1 MRLQRS
7 DQEASTFETLV
18 LSMNVSADR
27 LKWRPMPD
35 KNAGI
40 DVTP

>member
-1 MRLQRS
+1 MKWHDGLCKVMS
-7 DQEASTFETLV
+7 ST
-18 LSMNVSADR
+18 SINVSNYR

-40 DVTP
+40 YATP